1 MVIARKIAYNV
12 IVSGVSKVLST
23 ILALVAIGFI
33 TRYLGTEGFGNYA
46 IVLAFLSFFAAISDL
61 GLYQIAT
68 REISREG
75 ADEKSILSNVLT
87 IRLLASLVIFAISP
101 AIVWFFAYPAEVKQG
116 IIIIA
121 ASYLF
126 SSSYQV
132 LNGVFQKNLAM
143 DKVAVG
149 ELIGKVVQVA
159 TVILAVKLKLEFNWI
174 ISAVL
179 LNMIVSFSIIYILSK
194 KYVKVGFKFDFGY
207 WKVFLKKS
215 MPMGVAAIV
224 AFVYFK
230 MDTILLSIMKG
241 SAEVGIYNAA
251 YKVLENITFFPAMI
265 AGLVMPIMAHSIFKD
280 KQRFTEVS
288 NKTFKVFFVL
298 VVPLL
303 IGTLFLADGII
314 ALIGGADFVE
324 SGNVLRILVFALVLI
339 FFGQFFNTILI
350 VGNLQKKLMWILSF
364 AAVINVGL
372 NFLLIP
378 RFSYTAAAFV
388 SVITELV
395 VVILAAYMV
404 ARKLNYVPLTENF
417 LKILGAGGLMGVFL
431 FFFKDLN
438 FFVLAI
444 SSAILYFIF
453 LWLFRAIEKSE
464 ITSIISKKE
473 IQEYEEVS

>member
-12 IVSGVSKVLST
+12 IVSGVSKVFST

-75 ADEKSILSNVLT
+75 ADEEKILSNVLA
-87 IRLLASLVIFAISP
+87 IRLIASLAIFALSP
-101 AIVWFFAYPAEVKQG
+101 AVVWFFAYPAEVKQG

-121 ASYLF
+121 ASYVF

-132 LNGVFQKNLAM
+132 LNGIFQKNLAM

-149 ELIGKVVQVA
+149 ELIGKAFQVA
-159 TVILAVKLKLEFNWI
+159 MVILAVRLKLEFNWI
-174 ISAVL
+174 VSAVL
-179 LNMIVSFSIIYILSK
+179 LNMIVSFAIIYALSK
-194 KYVKVGFKFDFGY
+194 KYVKVSLKFDFTY
-207 WKVFLKKS
+207 WKIFLKKS

-241 SAEVGIYNAA
+241 SSEVGIYNAA

-265 AGLVMPIMAHSIFKD
+265 AGLVMPIMAHNIFKD
-280 KQRFTEVS
+280 KKRFTEVS
-288 NKTFKVFFVL
+288 NKTFKVFFIL
-298 VVPLL
+298 IVPLL

-314 ALIGGADFVE
+314 ALIGGAGFVE
-324 SGNVLRILVFALVLI
+324 AGQVLRVLVFALALI

-364 AAVINVGL
+364 AALINVCL
-372 NFLLIP
+372 NFILIP
-378 RFSYTAAAFV
+378 KFSYMGSAYV
-388 SVITELV
+388 SVITEFV
-395 VVILAAYMV
+395 VVLLTAYMV
-404 ARKLNYVPLTENF
+404 VKKLNYVPLTEGF
-417 LKILGAGGLMGVFL
+417 LRIIGAGALMATFL
-431 FFFKDLN
+431 FFFKELN
-438 FFVLAI
+438 FFVLALV
-444 SSAILYFIF
+444 SAILYFIF
-453 LWLFRAIEKSE
+453 LWLFKAIEKSE

>member
-12 IVSGVSKVLST
+12 VVSGVSKVLST

-75 ADEKSILSNVLT
+75 ADEEKILSNVLA
-87 IRLLASLVIFAISP
+87 IRLLASVAIFALSP
-101 AIVWFFAYPAEVKQG
+101 AIVWFFAYPVEVKQG
-116 IIIIA
+116 IVIIA
-121 ASYLF
+121 ASYVF

-132 LNGVFQKNLAM
+132 LNGIFQKNLAM
-143 DKVAVG
+143 DKVAIG
-149 ELIGKVVQVA
+149 ELIGKIVQVA
-159 TVILAVKLKLEFNWI
+159 TVIAAVKLKLEFNWI

-179 LNMIVSFSIIYILSK
+179 LNMVVSFIIIYVLSK
-194 KYVKVGFKFDFGY
+194 KYVKLSLRFDFAY
-207 WKVFLKKS
+207 WKSFLKKS
-215 MPMGVAAIV
+215 IPMGVAAIV

-280 KQRFTEVS
+280 RKRFNEVS

-314 ALIGGADFVE
+314 ALIGGAGFVE
-324 SGNVLRILVFALVLI
+324 AGQVLRILVFALALI

-364 AAVINVGL
+364 AAIINVCL
-372 NFLLIP
+372 NFILIP
-378 RFSYTAAAFV
+378 KFSYLGSAYV
-388 SVITELV
+388 SVITEFV
-395 VVILAAYMV
+395 VVILTAYMV
-404 ARKLNYVPLTENF
+404 AKKLNYIPLTESF
-417 LKILGAGGLMGVFL
+417 LRIMAAGGLMGVFL
-431 FFFKDLN
+431 FFFRDLN
-438 FFVLAI
+438 FFVLAL
-444 SSAILYFIF
+444 SSAVLYFVF
-453 LWLFRAIEKSE
+453 LWLFKAIERSE
-464 ITSIISKKE
+464 ITSIISKKGV
-473 IQEYEEVS
+473 QEYEEAP